1 MVISNTSAVDVS
13 IQAVSPLLILSTPT
27 SCGDVGA
34 GGAAAGA
41 AAAAGAPAS
50 AFAGSALLSAA
61 AGAGA
66 VAAGGVVAALLSC
79 ANTAPPAQSAPTTA
93 SNANDCFMM
102 FPLERIGTGL
112 AGPDAHDLFELENED
127 LPVADLA
134 GVGGF
139 FDRLDH
145 PVEQVAFDRGLDL
158 DLGQEVDDVFG
169 AAIELGVSFLPPE
182 ALDLGDGDALHADRG
197 QGLPDLVQL
206 ERLDDRG
213 DQFHGL
219 PLGEC
224 ARCGASNQN
233 VFCRN
238 TVPVALPMLR
248 PASV

>member
-27 SCGDVGA
+27 SCGEVGA
-34 GGAAAGA
+34 GGA

-61 AGAGA
+61 AGAAAGA

-79 ANTAPPAQSAPTTA
+79 ANTAPPAQSAPMTA
-93 SNANDCFMM
+93 SNANDRFMM
-102 FPLERIGTGL
+102 SPLERTGTGL

-127 LPVADLA
+127 LAVADLA

-145 PVEQVAFDRGLDL
+145 AVEQVAFDRGLDL
-158 DLGQEVDDVFG
+158 DLGQEIDDVFS

>member
-27 SCGDVGA
+27 SCGEVGA

-61 AGAGA
+61 AGAAAGA

-79 ANTAPPAQSAPTTA
+79 ANTAPPAQSAPMTA
-93 SNANDCFMM
+93 SNANDRFMM

-127 LPVADLA
+127 LAVADLA
-134 GVGGF
+134 GVGVF

-145 PVEQVAFDRGLDL
+145 AVEQVAFDRGLDL
-158 DLGQEVDDVFG
+158 DLGQEIDDVFS

-219 PLGEC
+219 P
-224 ARCGASNQN
+224 
-233 VFCRN
+233 
-238 TVPVALPMLR
+238 
-248 PASV
+248 